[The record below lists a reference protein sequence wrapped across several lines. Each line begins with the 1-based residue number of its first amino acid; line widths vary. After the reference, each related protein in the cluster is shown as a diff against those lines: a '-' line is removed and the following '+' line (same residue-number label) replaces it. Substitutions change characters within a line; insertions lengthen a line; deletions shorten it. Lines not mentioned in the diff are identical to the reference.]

1 MTINHE
7 SDLTASEISNLWVSY
22 QNDSMASCVLKHF
35 KAHCDDEDIRA
46 IVEQALSYSE
56 LHIEKVT
63 KILKVEGYPVPMGY
77 SDQDVDLNAP
87 RLFTDKLY
95 LLYILNMGKF
105 GLSSYGMAL
114 SIVVREDIVAYY
126 SDCLD
131 ETKKLHND
139 AKELALKKGI
149 LIRPPVIPKHDEVD
163 FVKKQNFLTGYIGN
177 RRPLLGLEI
186 ANLHYNAERNSLGV
200 AVIIGFSQVAKEKE
214 IRKFFERGRD
224 ISRKHLKIFNAALE
238 EDYLSGVPTQG
249 QEVTDSTIPP
259 FSDRLMMY
267 HISSLTASA
276 IGQYGISM
284 AASPRHDLGVLYERL
299 KLEIIHFSED
309 GANIM
314 INYGWIEQPPI
325 ARNRKK
331 LAKYRIKG
339 VKS

>member
-1 MTINHE
+1 MANSHE
-7 SDLTASEISNLWVSY
+7 SELTASEISNLWVSY

-35 KAHCDDEDIRA
+35 KAHCDDKDIHA
-46 IVEQALSYSE
+46 MVEQALSYSE

-63 KILKVEGYPVPMGY
+63 NLFKAEGYPVPVGY
-77 SDQDVDLNAP
+77 SDQDVHLDAP

-105 GLSSYGMAL
+105 GLSSYGLAL
-114 SIVVREDIVAYY
+114 SLVVREDIIAYY

-139 AKELALKKGI
+139 AKELALSKGI
-149 LIRPPVIPKHDEVD
+149 LIRPPVIPKHDQVD
-163 FVKKQNFLTGYIGN
+163 FIKKQNFLTGYIGN
-177 RRPLLGLEI
+177 RRSLLGLEI
-186 ANLHYNAERNSLGV
+186 ANLHYNAERNALGI
-200 AVIIGFSQVAKEKE
+200 AVIMGFSQVAQEKE
-214 IRKFFERGRD
+214 IRKYFERGRD
-224 ISRKHLKIFNAALE
+224 ISQKHLTVFNETLQA
-238 EDYLSGVPTQG
+238 DYLSGVPTQG
-249 QEVTDSTIPP
+249 QEVTDSTTPP

-331 LAKYRIKG
+331 LAK
-339 VKS
+339 